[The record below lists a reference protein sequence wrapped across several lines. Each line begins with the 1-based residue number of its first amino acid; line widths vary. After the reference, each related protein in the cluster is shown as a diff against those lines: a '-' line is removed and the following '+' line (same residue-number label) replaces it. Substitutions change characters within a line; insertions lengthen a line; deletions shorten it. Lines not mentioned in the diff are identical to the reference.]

1 VLNTKE
7 QMMTIQIQL
16 PGVQMTYAQLQGL
29 AAAMLAQRWAAF
41 QNLKTRKNSVRAATT
56 VADVQAV
63 IW

>member
-1 VLNTKE
+1 
-7 QMMTIQIQL
+7 MMTIQIQL